1 MKNQGEA
8 LMNINL
14 FPFTV
19 LWMLLALVVAG
30 LIFYRMWISKDEDD
44 TLHVMDSDA
53 SKVAQQS
60 VMAHKLE
67 LIDHWGQRLT
77 VVALVF
83 GLAMGSAYLYQ
94 TWAASET
101 FIR

>member
-1 MKNQGEA
+1 
-8 LMNINL
+8 MNINL

-19 LWMLLALVVAG
+19 LWMFLAVVVAG
-30 LIFYRMWISKDEDD
+30 LIFYRMWIAKDEDD

-53 SKVAQQS
+53 GKVAQQS
-60 VMAHKLE
+60 VMAQKLE

-77 VVALVF
+77 VITLVF

-94 TWAASET
+94 TWAASENLL
-101 FIR
+101 R

>member
-1 MKNQGEA
+1 
-8 LMNINL
+8 MNINL

-19 LWMLLALVVAG
+19 LWMFLAVVVAG
-30 LIFYRMWISKDEDD
+30 LIFYRMWIAKDEDD

-53 SKVAQQS
+53 GKVAQQS
-60 VMAHKLE
+60 VMAQKLE

-77 VVALVF
+77 VITLVF
-83 GLAMGSAYLYQ
+83 GLAMGTVYLYQ

-101 FIR
+101 LLR